1 MKLFQRK
8 KENFKCDNC
17 GFEVLGNGYTDHCPK
32 CLYSKHVDINPGDR
46 QSECKGTMKPVGFE
60 IRHGK
65 YVINYVCEKCG
76 YHHKVKCVKEDDMDV
91 LIGLGR

>member
-8 KENFKCDNC
+8 KEDFKCDNC

-32 CLYSKHVDINPGDR
+32 CLYSKHVDIHPGDR
-46 QSECKGTMKPVGFE
+46 QSDCKGTMRPVGFG

-91 LIGLGR
+91 LISLGK